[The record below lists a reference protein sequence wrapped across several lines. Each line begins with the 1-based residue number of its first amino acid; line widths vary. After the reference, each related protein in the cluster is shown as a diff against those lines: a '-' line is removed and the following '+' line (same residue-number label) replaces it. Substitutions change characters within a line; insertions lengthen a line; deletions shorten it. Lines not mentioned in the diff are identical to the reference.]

1 MEENFRQKTSNCIKI
16 VLFGPESTGKTT
28 LARQLA
34 KHYQT
39 VFVPEYMREYLQEK
53 WNEHKEVCTYDDLIP
68 ITKGQIR
75 LENEYLKKAN
85 KILFYDTNPLELKVY
100 SEVYYEGKVP
110 DILNKISVENVYDL
124 YLLTYIDTPWIAD
137 DLRDKPNQRE
147 AMFLRFKESLDTY
160 GLPYIVL
167 EGDKT
172 SRLKEAIKI
181 IDRLIVQKSEH
192 NR

>member
-85 KILFYDTNPLELKVY
+85 KILFCDTNPLELKVY

-147 AMFLRFKESLDTY
+147 EMFLRFKESLDTY

-167 EGDKT
+167 KGDKT